1 MAGRPPRYKSTEEL
15 ENKIE
20 EYFKSC
26 GPVYAK
32 DKSTGN
38 VIINEKTGNPVII
51 DYVHPTVTGL
61 ALYLGFSS
69 RKALFDYKAKKQF
82 SNTIMRARAR
92 IEEHAEQMLYDKNTA
107 RGAEFNLK
115 VNFGWTNEE
124 TINIKTDKA
133 SVDEKA
139 AKEALEN
146 LGYKKDS

>member
-20 EYFKSC
+20 EYFNSC

-32 DKSTGN
+32 DKFTGN

-69 RKALFDYKAKKQF
+69 RKALFDYKAKKHLV
-82 SNTIMRARAR
+82 TR
-92 IEEHAEQMLYDKNTA
+92 
-107 RGAEFNLK
+107 
-115 VNFGWTNEE
+115 
-124 TINIKTDKA
+124 
-133 SVDEKA
+133 
-139 AKEALEN
+139 
-146 LGYKKDS
+146 